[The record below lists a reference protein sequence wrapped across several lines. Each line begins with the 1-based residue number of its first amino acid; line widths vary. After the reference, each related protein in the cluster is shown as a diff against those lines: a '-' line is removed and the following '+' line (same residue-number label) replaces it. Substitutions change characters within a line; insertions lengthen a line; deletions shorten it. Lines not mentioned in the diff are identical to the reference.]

1 MTVLRLLKPFG
12 VLLLSLGL
20 GAAHADKLDDNLQTV
35 WESLWDQGGS
45 PRWVLRW
52 DKPILYRIHGPDA
65 SRHRD
70 HIRSALQAVTEI
82 AHIQIIDVS
91 AQADAETAATLD
103 LEVVKDTDLRDNEP
117 CVTYHLKQSG
127 WALEKVHIKMR
138 SRDTWRCAFHEMMH
152 VMGITGHPSGKTVLS
167 YFPYRRDVLMDLDQ
181 LMLAA
186 WYSPT
191 MPKNATPLE
200 ALVVLSD
207 AVARQSDLGVPAGD
221 ASLRS
226 GAFNQRM
233 LQQME
238 SLAAGQGEIP
248 AIILRSGKASQLFI
262 RNAQPVAAF
271 FVGMAYFR
279 GVITHQDPV
288 TAALWF
294 KRGAEKGNLPAQFA
308 WGAALME
315 GIGVEADHLAGI
327 AWLTLAAKTGIP
339 FIVNFLALVEKKLN
353 PEELEKA
360 RAQPAPQVDL

>member
-12 VLLLSLGL
+12 VLLLSLCL

-35 WESLWDQGGS
+35 WESLWDQRGS
-45 PRWVLRW
+45 PRSVLRW
-52 DKPILYRIHGPDA
+52 NKPIRYRIHGPDA
-65 SRHRD
+65 SRHQD
-70 HIRSALQAVTEI
+70 HIRSALQAVAEI

-91 AQADAETAATLD
+91 AQADAETTVALD

-117 CVTYHLKQSG
+117 CVTYHRKVNG
-127 WALEKVHIKMR
+127 GALEKVSVKMR
-138 SRDTWRCAFHEMMH
+138 SRDTWRCTFHEMMH
-152 VMGITGHPSGKTVLS
+152 VMGIIGHPSGKTVLS
-167 YFPYRRDVLMDLDQ
+167 YFPYRRDALMDLDK

-186 WYSPT
+186 WYSPA
-191 MPKNATPLE
+191 MPENATPLE